1 MTGQKSSTVR
11 RRGPV
16 APTAPPAPPATQP
29 HPPIACARCG
39 AGLFKLVHLAVGLRY
54 GAQGIE
60 ATAQQV
66 KRFACVA
73 CGAEFDLDERG
84 ITQVAT

>member
-1 MTGQKSSTVR
+1 MTGQKSSSVR

-16 APTAPPAPPATQP
+16 AVPTPATQP

-73 CGAEFDLDERG
+73 CGQEFDLDERG